1 MLKRFGLS
9 AVATAAMLGGSV
21 AVAAEL
27 DDLMSIQA
35 EILAGCTD
43 IDAPDVLDM
52 GQLAQGAAGEAAGN
66 ILVTCGTGVNYE
78 VAIEGGLQDSGGKR
92 RLTNEFSMS
101 THFIP
106 YVIVSGTC
114 ASTIEVGTNNATPAF
129 GYAPTTAYTGGNV
142 IAGLGDGT
150 AQSVPVCAK
159 ADAGDTLSV
168 PPDTYTDQVR
178 VVVAF

>member
-1 MLKRFGLS
+1 MLKKFGVS
-9 AVATAAMLGGSV
+9 ALAAAAMMGAGVSQ
-21 AVAAEL
+21 AAEI

-35 EILAGCTD
+35 EILAGCTSV
-43 IDAPDVLDM
+43 DAPDTLDM

-78 VAIEGGLQDSGGKR
+78 VAIEGGLQDAAGKR
-92 RLTNEFSMS
+92 RMTNEFSGS
-101 THFIP
+101 TDFIP

-114 ASTIEVGTNNATPAF
+114 MSTTEVGTNNATLG
-129 GYAPTTAYTGGNV
+129 GYTPTTPYTGGNV
-142 IAGLGDGT
+142 IAGVGDGT

-159 ADAGDTLSV
+159 VNAADTLSV